1 MQMQAIPTRLIPMA
15 LLGSPLTLPL
25 AQVVVPHRESS
36 LVRSKYLIIPTH
48 KLILAGVS
56 YISNQGLGYLV
67 SHNMASSHTRVSFL
81 HLKRSF
87 TFHMPTQEV
96 HTMEQTE
103 LCTSITLHL
112 VFGQIL
118 VQRQWP
124 QLTMAMVDSQSTFKH
139 LVL

>member
-56 YISNQGLGYLV
+56 DVGQS
-67 SHNMASSHTRVSFL
+67 
-81 HLKRSF
+81 
-87 TFHMPTQEV
+87 
-96 HTMEQTE
+96 
-103 LCTSITLHL
+103 
-112 VFGQIL
+112 VFKSEDGG
-118 VQRQWP
+118 V
-124 QLTMAMVDSQSTFKH
+124 TCK
-139 LVL
+139 